1 MKYIIY
7 IIYITLVF
15 REISYRKLVEVGFK
29 PPNCWRKFTKNTGEK
44 NSRTTKS
51 DSKDENVGAEAASML
66 ASWGGTKMS
75 KTPQSKKNGY
85 TVVTRQEFEF
95 IGTLGKYDYL
105 NLA

>member
-1 MKYIIY
+1 
-7 IIYITLVF
+7 
-15 REISYRKLVEVGFK
+15 
-29 PPNCWRKFTKNTGEK
+29 
-44 NSRTTKS
+44 
-51 DSKDENVGAEAASML
+51 
-66 ASWGGTKMS
+66 MS